1 MQVKAYLQLN
11 KMEEKDSFKL
21 AASKRSRFILPNLLT
36 LIGVCLGISS
46 IKFAL
51 DQNYNLAVIFLIL
64 AAILDTLDGRIARLI
79 KGTSEFGKELD
90 SLTDFVSF
98 GIAPAFILY
107 FWELKNYGKIGWAIT
122 LIFSVC
128 CVLRL
133 ARFNLTKIYENAEW
147 KRNYFEGVPSPAGAI
162 LILLPL
168 IYELSGFQLNL
179 DIKKFTPYLVIAVA
193 ILLISNIPTFS
204 LKKIKV
210 SSKLTIFLLFGIVV
224 IFVSLIFFTFKA
236 LLLLG
241 LLYLSS
247 ITISYFFYK
256 KTSKKLSKTSTEED
270 HEDIL

>member
-1 MQVKAYLQLN
+1 MN
-11 KMEEKDSFKL
+11 EKNPFKL
-21 AASKRSRFILPNLLT
+21 VASKKSRFILPNLLT

-51 DQNYNLAVIFLIL
+51 DQNYNIAVIFLIF

-133 ARFNLTKIYENAEW
+133 ARFNLTKTSEDSEW
-147 KRNYFEGVPSPAGAI
+147 KLNYFEGVPSPAGAG
-162 LILLPL
+162 LALLPL
-168 IYELSGFQLNL
+168 IYELGGLKFNL
-179 DIKKFTPYLVIAVA
+179 DIKSITPFFIVIVA
-193 ILLISNIPTFS
+193 LLLISKVPTFS

-210 SSKLTIFLLFGIVV
+210 SSQLSIFLLFGIDV
-224 IFVSLIFFTFKA
+224 IFIALIFFTFES
-236 LLLLG
+236 LLIIGGIYLLSIP
-241 LLYLSS
+241 LSFYS
-247 ITISYFFYK
+247 YK
-256 KTSKKLSKTSTEED
+256 KTNKKINNQLEED

>member
-1 MQVKAYLQLN
+1 
-11 KMEEKDSFKL
+11 MEEKNPFKIVT
-21 AASKRSRFILPNLLT
+21 SKKSRFILPNLLT

-51 DQNYNLAVIFLIL
+51 DQNYNLAVIFLIF

-133 ARFNLTKIYENAEW
+133 ARFNLTNVSEDAEW
-147 KRNYFEGVPSPAGAI
+147 KQNYFEGIPSPAGAI

-168 IYELSGFQLNL
+168 IYELSELQLNL
-179 DIKKFTPYLVIAVA
+179 NIKELTPYVTVIVAV
-193 ILLISNIPTFS
+193 LLISNIPTFS
-204 LKKIKV
+204 LKKIKI
-210 SSKLTIFLLFGIVV
+210 SSQLTIFLLFGIAV

-236 LLLLG
+236 LLVLG
-241 LLYLSS
+241 LMYLMS
-247 ITISYFFYK
+247 IPVSYFLHK
-256 KTSKKLSKTSTEED
+256 RTSKKLSKILKEED

>member
-1 MQVKAYLQLN
+1 
-11 KMEEKDSFKL
+11 MEIKNPFKL
-21 AASKRSRFILPNLLT
+21 VASKKSRFILPNLLT

-51 DQNYNLAVIFLIL
+51 DQNYSLAVIVLIF

-133 ARFNLTKIYENAEW
+133 ARFNLTKISENDEW
-147 KRNYFEGVPSPAGAI
+147 KRNYFEGIPSPAGAI

-168 IYELSGFQLNL
+168 IYELSEIQLNL
-179 DIKKFTPYLVIAVA
+179 DIKKFTPYLVVIVAVF
-193 ILLISNIPTFS
+193 LISNIPTFS
-204 LKKIKV
+204 LKKIKI
-210 SSKLTIFLLFGIVV
+210 SSQLTIFLLFGIAV
-224 IFVSLIFFTFKA
+224 IFVSLVFFTFKA
-236 LLLLG
+236 LLVLG
-241 LLYLSS
+241 ILYLTS
-247 ITISYFFYK
+247 IPFSYYAYK
-256 KTSKKLSKTSTEED
+256 KTREKFNKNLKEED

>member
-1 MQVKAYLQLN
+1 
-11 KMEEKDSFKL
+11 MEEKNSFKL
-21 AASKRSRFILPNLLT
+21 AAAKKSRFILPNLLT

-51 DQNYNLAVIFLIL
+51 DQNYNIAVIFLIF

-133 ARFNLTKIYENAEW
+133 ARFNLTKISEEAEW
-147 KRNYFEGVPSPAGAI
+147 KRNYFEGIPSPAGAI

-168 IYELSGFQLNL
+168 IYELSELQLNI
-179 DIKKFTPYLVIAVA
+179 DIKKFTPYLVVTVA
-193 ILLISNIPTFS
+193 LLLISNFPTFS
-204 LKKIKV
+204 LKKIKT
-210 SSKLTIFLLFGIVV
+210 SNHITIFMMLGIAI
-224 IFVSLIFFTFKA
+224 IFVSLIFFTFKS
-236 LLLLG
+236 LLVLG
-241 LLYLSS
+241 LLYICS
-247 ITISYFFYK
+247 IPVSYYLYK
-256 KTSKKLSKTSTEED
+256 KTSNKLNKTTKEED

>member
-1 MQVKAYLQLN
+1 
-11 KMEEKDSFKL
+11 MEDKNSFKL
-21 AASKRSRFILPNLLT
+21 TASKKSRFILPNLLT

-51 DQNYNLAVIFLIL
+51 DQNYNIAVIFLIF

-133 ARFNLTKIYENAEW
+133 ARFNLTKISEEAEW
-147 KRNYFEGVPSPAGAI
+147 KRNYFEGIPSPAGAI

-168 IYELSGFQLNL
+168 IYELSELQLNI
-179 DIKKFTPYLVIAVA
+179 DIKKFTPYLVVIVA
-193 ILLISNIPTFS
+193 LLLISNFPTFS
-204 LKKIKV
+204 LKKIKT
-210 SSKLTIFLLFGIVV
+210 SNHITIFMMLGIAI
-224 IFVSLIFFTFKA
+224 IFVSLIFFTFKS
-236 LLLLG
+236 LLVLG
-241 LLYLSS
+241 LLYICS
-247 ITISYFFYK
+247 IPVSYYLYK
-256 KTSKKLSKTSTEED
+256 KTSNKLNKIAKEED